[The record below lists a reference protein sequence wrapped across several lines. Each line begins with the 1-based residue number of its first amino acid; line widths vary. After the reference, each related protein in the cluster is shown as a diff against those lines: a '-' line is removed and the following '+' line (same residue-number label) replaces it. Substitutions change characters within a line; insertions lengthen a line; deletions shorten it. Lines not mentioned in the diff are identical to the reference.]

1 MTLNEPGALEVFVRD
16 RLCGGVTHYTGARPG
31 FARRKG
37 RVSGLGWHFLAP
49 RTLPRLPHEV
59 MVEGHVREALI
70 RLNREIAAQ
79 PGRAAAVISRLRA
92 IVMGARRDGLVN
104 ANEEFSAWLAG
115 NRSLP
120 FEDGGECA
128 PIRLIDFS
136 DVERNQ
142 YIVTTKFLYRAGA
155 SEKRADLV
163 LLVNGIPL
171 IVIQTLTCAG
181 ASRSWFDLAREIHDY
196 DERSVPELF
205 VPNLL
210 SIVTDGEELRYG
222 SVGLPVDR
230 WETWRTEAPA
240 DMPAWQR
247 MGCAIESML
256 RPDVIL
262 DLVANFTAYT
272 TDENR
277 RPIKIVAHQ
286 HQYEATNAIRRATN
300 DHAGYM
306 NQHGFEK

>member
-1 MTLNEPGALEVFVRD
+1 MTFNEPGALELFVRD

-49 RTLPRLPHEV
+49 RTLPRLHDEV
-59 MVEGHVREALI
+59 MVEKHVREALI

-79 PGRAAAVISRLRA
+79 PGRAAAVFSRLRA
-92 IVMGARRDGLVN
+92 ILMGARRDGLVN
-104 ANEEFSAWLAG
+104 ANEEFRAWLTG
-115 NRSLP
+115 NRSTP
-120 FEDGGECA
+120 FADGGESA
-128 PIRLIDFS
+128 PIRLVDFS
-136 DVERNQ
+136 DIERNQ
-142 YIVTTKFLYRAGA
+142 YVVTTKFIYRAGA

-171 IVIQTLTCAG
+171 VLIQTTTCSG
-181 ASRSWFDLAREIHDY
+181 ARRSWFDFAREIHDY
-196 DERSVPELF
+196 DQRSVPELF

-210 SIVTDGEELRYG
+210 FVVTDGEELRYG
-222 SVGLPVDR
+222 SVGLPVER
-230 WETWRTEAPA
+230 WEAWRTEASA
-240 DMPAWQR
+240 QTPAWQR
-247 MGCAIESML
+247 VGCAIESML
-256 RPDVIL
+256 RPHVIL

-277 RPIKIVAHQ
+277 RRIKIVARHP
-286 HQYEATNAIRRATN
+286 QYEATNATVERKN
-300 DHAGYM
+300 DQADDM